1 MLFVRYLKKELI
13 MFRYAYNEKE
23 VKFLRQ
29 VLTPNSRYSL
39 NKKKLIKV

>member
-23 VKFLRQ
+23 VKYFRQ
-29 VLTPNSRYSL
+29 VLTPNSRYSM
-39 NKKKLIKV
+39 N